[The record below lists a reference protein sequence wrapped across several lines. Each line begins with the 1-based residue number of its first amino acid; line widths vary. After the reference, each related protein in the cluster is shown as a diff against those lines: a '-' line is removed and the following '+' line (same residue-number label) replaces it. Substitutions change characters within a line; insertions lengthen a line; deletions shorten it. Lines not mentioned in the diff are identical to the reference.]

1 MLRTNGRKG
10 PPGLPMMEKTP
21 VMFND
26 GGRGTVAR
34 MILAQTTTTAAPDGG
49 ASGLA
54 DLLAATLPTESR
66 LVVAWS
72 AGRIDGGL
80 SHTGNAPHEIGRAS
94 GRTRGRQEVYIT
106 GVSGSIHKKNKNK
119 S

>member
-34 MILAQTTTTAAPDGG
+34 MTLAQTTTTAAPDGG

-72 AGRIDGGL
+72 DVRIDGGL
-80 SHTGNAPHEIGRAS
+80 SHTGNAPHALIARA
-94 GRTRGRQEVYIT
+94 RGCLETFVRVRADAGT
-106 GVSGSIHKKNKNK
+106 VAAGPTPAPR
-119 S
+119 

>member
-1 MLRTNGRKG
+1 
-10 PPGLPMMEKTP
+10 MMEKTP

-34 MILAQTTTTAAPDGG
+34 MTLAQTTTTAAPDGG

-54 DLLAATLPTESR
+54 DLLAATLPTDSR

-72 AGRIDGGL
+72 DVRIDGGPP
-80 SHTGNAPHEIGRAS
+80 HTGTAPHARSARA
-94 GRTRGRQEVYIT
+94 RGCMERLAPHQADAAHAEPPKEPAT
-106 GVSGSIHKKNKNK
+106 TPTLPPG
-119 S
+119 